1 MNTDLQTQRDT
12 SQMTPIEIALQTD
25 ENGMVSAKKL
35 YDFLEL
41 DPTHFTRWCE
51 RNLLNNNSLE
61 EDVDFISSRP
71 SGENSQGGRPGI
83 DYKITKDVAKGLAM
97 EAHSTRGKEVRQ
109 YYLAVESKTVEAVVK
124 LQTIQNQL
132 IARVE
137 QLGKFM
143 EDKTLALEEKSSAL
157 ESRLNN
163 IDGGETV
170 PGVFEQ
176 KWADEAFERVQKLAE
191 RSCHGDY
198 KRCIGE
204 LVRKIEDYGFPF
216 SVFSN
221 MFHERHPN
229 AKQYRLRVIAEF
241 DQLREAFDRVYDEEH
256 RFWFNEDDAPYY
268 DDFDPWEDE
277 EEQIVRLSDGEPI

>member
-1 MNTDLQTQRDT
+1 ML
-12 SQMTPIEIALQTD
+12 LQTD
-25 ENGMVSAKKL
+25 ENGWVSSKRL
-35 YDFLEL
+35 YEFLGL
-41 DPTHFTRWCE
+41 DPTSYSKWLKDNIVENDMF
-51 RNLLNNNSLE
+51 E
-61 EDVDFISSRP
+61 ENVDYEVFGIKS
-71 SGENSQGGRPGI
+71 ENPQGGRPSI
-83 DYKITKDVAKGLAM
+83 ECRISVDIAKYLAINSRTK
-97 EAHSTRGKEVRQ
+97 RGKEVRK
-109 YYLAVESKTVEAVVK
+109 YYLIVESNAAAMVKQLKQEVAVMK
-124 LQTIQNQL
+124 QEMLELIQS
-132 IARVE
+132 
-137 QLGKFM
+137 
-143 EDKTLALEEKSSAL
+143 KTLALEEKSSAL

-241 DQLREAFDRVYDEEH
+241 DQLRETFDRVYDEEH

-268 DDFDPWEDE
+268 DDLDPWEDE